1 MSLAKTWQ
9 HFVKIDK
16 KQTTNLHRLVKCDI
30 IPLTLA
36 TKTTAQ
42 TFRTIR
48 HNIWKKTSYDLLELK
63 HSEQISFRCKKSVLR
78 ETERELERAENEP
91 QRKTEDSAFFA
102 EPNLAEY
109 SLNKASHWFLR
120 TPGAAVIRTL
130 RHRQIPTYGL
140 SWFAWKSKHC
150 THSQ

>member
-1 MSLAKTWQ
+1 MQ
-9 HFVKIDK
+9 KIGFERD
-16 KQTTNLHRLVKCDI
+16 R
-30 IPLTLA
+30 
-36 TKTTAQ
+36 
-42 TFRTIR
+42 
-48 HNIWKKTSYDLLELK
+48 
-63 HSEQISFRCKKSVLR
+63 
-78 ETERELERAENEP
+78 ERELERAENEP

-109 SLNKASHWFLR
+109 SLNKASHWLLR

-150 THSQ
+150 TRSEEATTEKEETLWCSIFSISTPSTEKYMNTRQSFFITVLAVPNDNEKKPETTQTQPDTSGGLRLY